1 MTHLS
6 PREAVVLSL
15 IANGRTNRQIADCL
29 LIERKTVK
37 NYVRRI
43 NARLGVGSRPD
54 AIVRWKEITA

>member
-1 MTHLS
+1 MSPRSLS

-15 IANGRTNRQIADCL
+15 IADGRTNRQIADFL

-43 NARLGVGSRPD
+43 YAKLGAGSRP
-54 AIVRWKEITA
+54 AAAATWSAT